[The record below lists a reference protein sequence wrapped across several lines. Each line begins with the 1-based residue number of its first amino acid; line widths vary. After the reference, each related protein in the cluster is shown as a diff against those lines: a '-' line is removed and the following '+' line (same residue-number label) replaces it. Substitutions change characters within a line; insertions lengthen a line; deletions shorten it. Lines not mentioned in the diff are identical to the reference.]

1 MAYTVNSKNKTIS
14 IADGNV
20 NAADTSLTLIGRD
33 RPSYGQDIAQ
43 NFVDLLQ
50 NFAGTPINSTPTNP
64 IEGQLWYD
72 TTTSVKLLKV
82 YDGTTW
88 EVLTPD
94 MQPAVVYDTS
104 DDFHRVT
111 VIYDETSI
119 ISVYSTEAILL
130 RPDNPLDPLP
140 IHDFLYANLP
150 GNEIKQG
157 ITLTTGNKFNGN
169 LSGNVTG
176 DLTGDSTGNHNGTVG
191 ATTPAAVTG
200 TVITANTNFVGNLTG
215 DVTGNADTATQ
226 ATLADEATELKVAGV
241 GRVATVDTA
250 GTGTPDTIAARDG
263 SGNLNAVLFQGQ
275 ATSAQY
281 ADLAELYKSDVQY
294 EPGTVVKIGG
304 EAEVTQTTNALCMEV
319 FGVVSTNPAYL
330 MNSEL
335 SGTAVAVALEGRIPV
350 KVIGEVRKGQRLV
363 ASEEPGVARGVS
375 KFEHAEGDDWFRMVG
390 RALED
395 KSTLGIGLV
404 EIVVGAK

>member
-50 NFAGTPINSTPTNP
+50 NFAGTPINSTPVNP

-82 YDGTTW
+82 YDGVTW
-88 EVLTPD
+88 EVLTPS
-94 MQPAVVYDTS
+94 MQPAVVYDNS
-104 DDFHRVT
+104 NDFHRVT

-119 ISVYSTEAILL
+119 ISVYSSTLIDL
-130 RPDNPLDPLP
+130 RPANPLDPLP
-140 IHDFLYANLP
+140 IHDFLSENLP
-150 GNEIKQG
+150 DSEIKQG
-157 ITLTTGNKFNGN
+157 ITLITGYKFNGN
-169 LSGNVTG
+169 LKGDVTGNVTG
-176 DLTGDSTGNHNGTVG
+176 DLTG
-191 ATTPAAVTG
+191 
-200 TVITANTNFVGNLTG
+200 
-215 DVTGNADTATQ
+215 NADTAT
-226 ATLADEATELKVAGV
+226 LAEEATELRVSGI

-250 GTGTPDTIAARDG
+250 GTGTADSIAARDG

>member
-1 MAYTVNSKNKTIS
+1 
-14 IADGNV
+14 
-20 NAADTSLTLIGRD
+20 
-33 RPSYGQDIAQ
+33 
-43 NFVDLLQ
+43 
-50 NFAGTPINSTPTNP
+50 
-64 IEGQLWYD
+64 
-72 TTTSVKLLKV
+72 
-82 YDGTTW
+82 
-88 EVLTPD
+88 

-119 ISVYSTEAILL
+119 ISVYSTEAIVL
-130 RPDNPLDPLP
+130 RANDPGNPLP

-157 ITLTTGNKFNGN
+157 ITLTNNNKFNGN
-169 LSGNVTG
+169 LVGNVTG
-176 DLTGDSTGNHNGTVG
+176 NIDGVVGGN
-191 ATTPAAVTG
+191 TPAAITG
-200 TVITANTNFVGNLTG
+200 TLITANTNFAGPLTG
-215 DVTGNADTATQ
+215 DVTGNADTAT
-226 ATLADEATELKVAGV
+226 LAEEATELRVSGT

-250 GTGTPDTIAARDG
+250 GTGTPDSIAARDG